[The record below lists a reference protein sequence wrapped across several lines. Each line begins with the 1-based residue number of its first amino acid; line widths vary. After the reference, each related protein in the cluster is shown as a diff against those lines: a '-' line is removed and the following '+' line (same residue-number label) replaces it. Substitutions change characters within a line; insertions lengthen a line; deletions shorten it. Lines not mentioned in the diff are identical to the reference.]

1 MSDDF
6 LDSISA
12 ELESITSSGD
22 TLTRIRELAKKVR
35 GLEATR
41 SQLEEE
47 LSAVKRQI
55 QELTERDLVKLMS
68 EANMTSFALES
79 DGNYPAMTFD
89 KTTFYSAKIPE
100 DKEIEAFAWL
110 HDQGH
115 GDIVKTQITVAL
127 GMGERDL
134 AEQVEHAIADAGVDY
149 SSKLSVHPATLK
161 SFVKSEV
168 ESGRALPL
176 ELFGAFIGEVV
187 KLKKGK

>member
-6 LDSISA
+6 LDGISA
-12 ELESITSSGD
+12 ELESISSSSD
-22 TLTRIRELAKKVR
+22 LLTRIKELAKKVR

-41 SQLEEE
+41 TQLEEE
-47 LSAVKRQI
+47 LAAVKRQI
-55 QELTERDLVKLMS
+55 QEATERDLVKLMS

-79 DGNYPAMTFD
+79 DGNYPAVTFD

-110 HDQGH
+110 HDKGH

-134 AEQVEHAIADAGVDY
+134 AEQVEHAISDAGADY

>member
-100 DKEIEAFAWL
+100 DKEIEAFTWL

-127 GMGERDL
+127 GMGEREL
-134 AEQVEHAIADAGVDY
+134 AEQVEHAIADAGADY

>member
-12 ELESITSSGD
+12 EVENISSSGD
-22 TLTRIRELAKKVR
+22 MLTRIRESAKKVR
-35 GLEATR
+35 GLEAVR
-41 SQLEEE
+41 AELEEE

-100 DKEIEAFAWL
+100 DKEIEAFTWL

-127 GMGERDL
+127 GMGEREL
-134 AEQVEHAIADAGVDY
+134 AEQVEHAIADAGADY

-168 ESGRALPL
+168 ESGRAIPL
-176 ELFGAFIGEVV
+176 DLFGAFIGEVV

>member
-1 MSDDF
+1 
-6 LDSISA
+6 
-12 ELESITSSGD
+12 
-22 TLTRIRELAKKVR
+22 
-35 GLEATR
+35 
-41 SQLEEE
+41 
-47 LSAVKRQI
+47 
-55 QELTERDLVKLMS
+55 
-68 EANMTSFALES
+68 
-79 DGNYPAMTFD
+79 MTFD

-134 AEQVEHAIADAGVDY
+134 AEQVEHAIADAGADY

>member
-12 ELESITSSGD
+12 ELENISSSGD
-22 TLTRIRELAKKVR
+22 TLTRIREAAKKVR
-35 GLEATR
+35 GLEAVR
-41 SQLEEE
+41 SELEEE

-79 DGNYPAMTFD
+79 DGNYPSMTFD

-134 AEQVEHAIADAGVDY
+134 AEQVEHAIADAGADY

>member
-6 LDSISA
+6 LDSITS
-12 ELESITSSGD
+12 EVEQISSSGD
-22 TLTRIRELAKKVR
+22 KLERVRALAKQVRELEARRGELEDELTR
-35 GLEATR
+35 
-41 SQLEEE
+41 
-47 LSAVKRQI
+47 VKRSI
-55 QELTERDLVKLMS
+55 QELTERDLVKMMS
-68 EANMTSFALES
+68 EANMSSFALDS

-89 KTTFYSAKIPE
+89 KTTYYSAKIPE

-134 AEQVEHAIADAGVDY
+134 AEQVEHAIADAGADY
-149 SSKLSVHPATLK
+149 SSKLSVHSATLK
-161 SFVKSEV
+161 SFVKTEV
-168 ESGRALPL
+168 EAGRAIPL
-176 ELFGAFIGEVV
+176 DLFGAYIGEVV

>member
-6 LDSISA
+6 LDSITS
-12 ELESITSSGD
+12 ELENISSSGD
-22 TLTRIRELAKKVR
+22 MLARIRESAKSVR
-35 GLEATR
+35 ELEATR
-41 SQLEEE
+41 SQLEEQ
-47 LSAVKRQI
+47 LSAVKRKI

-100 DKEIEAFAWL
+100 DKEIEAFTWL

-127 GMGERDL
+127 GMGEREL
-134 AEQVEHAIADAGVDY
+134 AEQVEHAIADAGADY

-168 ESGRALPL
+168 ESGRAIPL